1 MFYYYWYAWLLYKRW
16 LCSFGVLPEFRILS
30 AYLLPPCIAD
40 NAGSQ
45 FATVVKDI
53 ALVNND
59 NNNILPTS
67 ETEYQSIYKCK
78 LLSKS
83 G

>member
-1 MFYYYWYAWLLYKRW
+1 MT
-16 LCSFGVLPEFRILS
+16 FRMLS
-30 AYLLPPCIAD
+30 AYLLATSAN

-53 ALVNND
+53 AIVNND

-67 ETEYQSIYKCK
+67 ETEYQSIYKGK

-83 G
+83 V